1 MWSNRSE
8 ACRDLVFSKVL
19 LRTFDKCWDLQ
30 LPEADAC
37 KPFDVK

>member
-30 LPEADAC
+30 LPEADAYTS
-37 KPFDVK
+37 FDVK